1 MSQITVAQLAEVLG
15 VSVDKL
21 LEQFKEAGI
30 EAEGAGSAVSNESKR
45 ILLTWLRSSH
55 GKQEREVKAPRKVTL
70 KRKSFSELKVSGSGP
85 RASARTVN
93 VEVRKKRT
101 YVKRADVEAAQGS
114 NAEREA
120 AQKALD
126 ESRLRRETQE
136 QEIRAA
142 DEAKAAAK
150 QAEQDVLD
158 AAKKSEQ
165 DALNAEAAEQQSGE
179 DEVDAKVR
187 AEADAKVKE
196 EADKVSAEER
206 RHKDARE
213 NREKEERRRALKGE
227 KAPGGKQ
234 TKTTYGR
241 KQIHVARGASAR
253 KKPHSARRPAA
264 AASGEHAFVQPTEEI
279 IYDVAIPESITVS
292 DLAKEMAV
300 KATEVIKVLMGM
312 GAMVT
317 INQSLDQDTATLVVE
332 EMGHNA
338 HPLEATDDEKGVL
351 GDDIE
356 AIGEEVVRP
365 PVVTIM
371 GHVDHGKTSLLDYIR
386 KTHVTEGEAGGITQH
401 IGAYHV
407 TTDNGQITF
416 LDTPGHA
423 AFTSMRARGA
433 QATDIVI
440 LVVAADDGVMPQTK
454 EAIQHSRAAGV
465 PIIVAVNKIDREN
478 ADPEKVK
485 NELSAEEVIP
495 EDWGGEEQFVSVS
508 AITGEGVDSLLD
520 AITVQAELMELKAWP
535 ENPARGLVVEASLDK
550 GRGPVST
557 ILIQDGTLKKG
568 DMILAGTKF
577 GRVRAMFDESGTTVT
592 EAGPSMP
599 VAVLGLSGVPEAGD
613 SMIVAANERR
623 AREVAQERH
632 EHERESRLAAQQ
644 AAKLQNLFDNM
655 GKDEKLE
662 VNVLVKADV
671 QGSVEALKESL
682 IKMSNDDIE
691 VNVISS
697 GVGGITE
704 SDATLAH
711 ASQAILIGFN
721 VRADAKARKII
732 SDSGLDLRYYSIIY
746 DAIDDVK
753 QALIGTLGT
762 ETKENILGTAE
773 VKDVFRSSR
782 MGPIAGCIVTEGVV
796 RSANP
801 IRVLRDNVVI
811 YEGELES
818 LRRHKDDVSEVKAG
832 TECGIGVKQYNDVR
846 PGDSIECFER
856 IEVQRTLDAAEE

>member
-1 MSQITVAQLAEVLG
+1 
-15 VSVDKL
+15 
-21 LEQFKEAGI
+21 
-30 EAEGAGSAVSNESKR
+30 
-45 ILLTWLRSSH
+45 
-55 GKQEREVKAPRKVTL
+55 
-70 KRKSFSELKVSGSGP
+70 
-85 RASARTVN
+85 
-93 VEVRKKRT
+93 
-101 YVKRADVEAAQGS
+101 
-114 NAEREA
+114 
-120 AQKALD
+120 
-126 ESRLRRETQE
+126 
-136 QEIRAA
+136 
-142 DEAKAAAK
+142 
-150 QAEQDVLD
+150 
-158 AAKKSEQ
+158 
-165 DALNAEAAEQQSGE
+165 
-179 DEVDAKVR
+179 
-187 AEADAKVKE
+187 
-196 EADKVSAEER
+196 
-206 RHKDARE
+206 
-213 NREKEERRRALKGE
+213 
-227 KAPGGKQ
+227 
-234 TKTTYGR
+234 
-241 KQIHVARGASAR
+241 
-253 KKPHSARRPAA
+253 
-264 AASGEHAFVQPTEEI
+264 
-279 IYDVAIPESITVS
+279 
-292 DLAKEMAV
+292 
-300 KATEVIKVLMGM
+300 
-312 GAMVT
+312 
-317 INQSLDQDTATLVVE
+317 
-332 EMGHNA
+332 
-338 HPLEATDDEKGVL
+338 
-351 GDDIE
+351 
-356 AIGEEVVRP
+356 
-365 PVVTIM
+365 
-371 GHVDHGKTSLLDYIR
+371 
-386 KTHVTEGEAGGITQH
+386 
-401 IGAYHV
+401 
-407 TTDNGQITF
+407 
-416 LDTPGHA
+416 
-423 AFTSMRARGA
+423 
-433 QATDIVI
+433 
-440 LVVAADDGVMPQTK
+440 TK

-478 ADPEKVK
+478 VDPEKVK

-495 EDWGGEEQFVSVS
+495 EDWGGEEQFVNVS

-520 AITVQAELMELKAWP
+520 AITLQAELMELKAWP

-691 VNVISS
+691 VKVISS

-762 ETKENILGTAE
+762 ETKENILGTAD

-796 RSANP
+796 RRANP

-818 LRRHKDDVSEVKAG
+818 LRRHKDDVSEVQAG

-846 PGDSIECFER
+846 PGDKIECFER
-856 IEVQRTLDAAEE
+856 IEVQRTLDAPEE